1 MMSWGVG
8 FGGSGW
14 PLSGAGSTWMVRI
27 VPFEAEQYYSTLTQR
42 IKEDF
47 FFKKRQPYNRN
58 YVAT

>member
-1 MMSWGVG
+1 
-8 FGGSGW
+8 
-14 PLSGAGSTWMVRI
+14 MVRI